1 MPRAAGVK
9 IDNRG
14 TSELSDGT
22 DSFELDDAVPVE
34 PEFHQDLVGLLSEP
48 RRGPRDRC
56 GHIELH
62 RVGDQFKFACLYY
75 ILIGPDLS
83 VAGCLQGVLHRRP
96 RSGERRETFT
106 PFRESAGTDRLAE
119 DLHGLRGVGGDLLV
133 GVEPGV
139 VGQLRLVDVLARGA
153 PTLAAVSYRARGR

>member
-34 PEFHQDLVGLLSEP
+34 PEFHQDFVGLLSEP
-48 RRGPRDRC
+48 RRGSRYRC

-62 RVGDQFKFACLYY
+62 RVGDQFEFARLYY
-75 ILIGPDLS
+75 IVIGPDLR
-83 VAGCLQGVLHRRP
+83 VGGRLQRVLHRRP
-96 RSGERRETFT
+96 RSGKGGEAYAPVRET
-106 PFRESAGTDRLAE
+106 A
-119 DLHGLRGVGGDLLV
+119 GGD
-133 GVEPGV
+133 G
-139 VGQLRLVDVLARGA
+139 LAQY
-153 PTLAAVSYRARGR
+153 L